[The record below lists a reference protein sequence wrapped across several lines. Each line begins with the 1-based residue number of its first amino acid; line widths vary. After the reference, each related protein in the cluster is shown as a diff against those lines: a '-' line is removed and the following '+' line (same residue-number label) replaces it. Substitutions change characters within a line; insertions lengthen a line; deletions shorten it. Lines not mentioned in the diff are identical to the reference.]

1 MSANREIFR
10 MKDAQTDE
18 LFSIDFN
25 PLNGNTFLTGSKDA
39 SIILWDMRKPDF
51 RLHSFENHSEAVRYS

>member
-1 MSANREIFR
+1 
-10 MKDAQTDE
+10 MKEAQTDE

-25 PLNGNTFLTGSKDA
+25 PLNEHTFLTGSKDA

-51 RLHSFENHSEAVRYS
+51 RLHSFENHSEAVDYH